1 MGYDTVLRWYG
12 RDGRALDAV
21 NVPARYSGYAV
32 SPDGRRVAFARYAEN
47 GTRDIWVKDL
57 TRGSETKRTFS
68 GDASSPVWS
77 QDGMRLVF
85 ASARDGFPPNVF
97 TDVGAGSAGEKR
109 LTESRLVQNPTG
121 WGPDGDA
128 IVYEVADQDGLLNL
142 WRSRVQDGQEESL
155 PVNSPFNEWGGAVSP
170 DGRWLAYV
178 TDRSGQDEVWIAR
191 FPSGEDGFQVSVD
204 GGTAPTWRGDGR
216 ELFYVSAQHELTA
229 ITIDT
234 TAAVARLGKPGV
246 LFTLENAVGLFDPLV
261 AMYSPTADGQRF
273 LVAVRADT
281 APTPINV
288 VLNWTAGLQK

>member
-47 GTRDIWVKDL
+47 GTWDIWVKDL

-85 ASARDGFPPNVF
+85 ASTRDGFPPNVF